1 MGHPGAMPKVR
12 QGSSLPLRKWERAGK
27 AGVPAGNGLCGGL
40 THNTDLSA
48 QEQDDVRL
56 TAVLL
61 FENLA
66 SLTGRRWKIFF
77 AEEIKK
83 SMISFLLH
91 LWDPNPRIRTVSGP
105 CTDTCTSS
113 SLHGR
118 EGAGKPGLAGPEA
131 RSEGTT
137 RK

>member
-1 MGHPGAMPKVR
+1 MGHPGAKLKVR

-105 CTDTCTSS
+105 CIDTCTSS
-113 SLHGR
+113 SLHG
-118 EGAGKPGLAGPEA
+118 
-131 RSEGTT
+131 
-137 RK
+137 